1 MPESASPDVSLA
13 IVNARVWTGD
23 PVRPWADAIAIAG
36 DTIRAVG
43 SSAEIRKLTSSSA
56 RVIDAEG
63 GMVAPG
69 FIDAHVHF
77 LAGGL
82 ALSSVQLRDAATPEE
97 FTRRIAEHARTVPP
111 GTWIQ
116 HGDWDHQ
123 LWGGEL
129 PSREWVDSV
138 TADHPVWINRLDGH
152 MALANS
158 AALRAAGL
166 LQGATDVDGGTIER
180 DSSGALTGVFK
191 DNAMSLVSRVIPQ
204 STDAQLDRA
213 LHAAMSH
220 VASKGVTA
228 VHHMG
233 VWEDLPVF
241 QRARDAHSI
250 RTRIYAAVPLATH
263 ARLAAHVAAFG
274 TGDALF
280 RVGLLKAF
288 VDGSLG
294 SHTAAML
301 EPFNDS
307 PHNSGLF
314 VTDPDTMLEWM
325 LGAETSGLQL
335 AIHAIGDHAIRSQLD
350 LFARVVAQ
358 HGARDRRWRIEHAQH
373 MHPDDF
379 SRFRDFNVIA
389 SMQPYHAIDD
399 GRWAEKVVGAKRAR
413 YTYAFRSMLDH
424 GASLAFGSDW
434 FVAPPTPLEG
444 IYAAVTRR
452 TLDDANPQGWIPEEK
467 ITVDEALRAYT
478 RGAAQ
483 AGFADHQTGVIARG
497 MLADVVLLDRDVT
510 RIPPESIRDTQ
521 VRLTVM
527 NGEVVFDASSTVTT
541 RT

>member
-1 MPESASPDVSLA
+1 MSIAASPAVSIA

-23 PVRPWADAIAIAG
+23 PSRPWADAIAIAG
-36 DTIRAVG
+36 TSIKAVG
-43 SSAEIRKLTSSSA
+43 SSAEIRKLTPSSA
-56 RVIDAEG
+56 RVIDARG

-77 LAGGL
+77 LTGGL
-82 ALSSVQLRDAATPEE
+82 ALSSVQLRDASTPAE

-129 PSREWVDSV
+129 PTRDWIDSV
-138 TADHPVWINRLDGH
+138 TVDHPVWINRLDGH

-158 AALRAAGL
+158 AALAAAGL
-166 LQGATDVDGGTIER
+166 IHGVTDVAGGTVVRDER
-180 DSSGALTGVFK
+180 GAPTGVFK
-191 DNAMSLVSRVIPQ
+191 DNAMSLVSRAIPHT
-204 STDAQLDRA
+204 TDAQLDRA

-233 VWEDLPVF
+233 FWEDLPVF
-241 QRARDAHSI
+241 QRAHDANTM

-263 ARLAAHVAAFG
+263 ARLAAHVAEFG
-274 TGDALF
+274 TGDALL

-301 EPFNDS
+301 EPFADAPDNR
-307 PHNSGLF
+307 GLF
-314 VTDPDTMLEWM
+314 VTDPDTMLERM
-325 LGAETSGLQL
+325 LAADAAGLQL

-358 HGARDRRWRIEHAQH
+358 HGVRDRRWRIEHAQH

-379 SRFRDFNVIA
+379 ARFRELDVIA

-399 GRWAEKVVGAKRAR
+399 GRWAEKVVGTRRAR

-424 GASLAFGSDW
+424 GAALAFGSDW

-452 TLDDANPQGWIPEEK
+452 TLDDANPNGWIPEEK
-467 ITVDEALRAYT
+467 ISVEEALQAYT
-478 RGAAQ
+478 RGAAY
-483 AGFADHQTGVIARG
+483 AGFADVQTGVLARG
-497 MLADVVLLDRDVT
+497 RLADVVLLDRDIT
-510 RIPPESIRDTQ
+510 RIAAESIRETQ
-521 VRLTVM
+521 VQLTVM
-527 NGEVVFDASSTVTT
+527 NGEVVHDASIRVAD
-541 RT
+541 